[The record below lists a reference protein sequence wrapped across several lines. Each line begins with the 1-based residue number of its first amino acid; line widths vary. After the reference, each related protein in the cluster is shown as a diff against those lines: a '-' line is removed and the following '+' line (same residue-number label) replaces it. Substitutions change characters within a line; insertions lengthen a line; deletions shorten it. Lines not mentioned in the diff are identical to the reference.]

1 MNRIKLMSI
10 LLAGL
15 LLGACSSS
23 DDDNTTNIT
32 YTEVSPSE
40 APVWQ
45 IDWSNNQER
54 PDWKAPDVSDYEN
67 WTILKVKIEQALMP
81 FVSEGD
87 LMALFVNGEMRGL
100 ASPAVSVDDN
110 QTNTGKFLVKVYGN
124 EAGTETVNMSL
135 QYYNQTLKHIF
146 ALTADINLNSD
157 VTTGFGEN
165 GERRAAA
172 EEGWRHSRQWQHGR
186 SLRGRRV
193 PWHGITLRPWHHVA
207 DHLRPQ

>member
-23 DDDNTTNIT
+23 DDNNTTNIT

-40 APVWQ
+40 APLWQ

-67 WTILKVKIEQALMP
+67 WTILKVKIEQALIP

-100 ASPAVSVDDN
+100 ASPVV
-110 QTNTGKFLVKVYGN
+110 QWTT
-124 EAGTETVNMSL
+124 TRRTVAS
-135 QYYNQTLKHIF
+135 
-146 ALTADINLNSD
+146 S
-157 VTTGFGEN
+157 
-165 GERRAAA
+165 
-172 EEGWRHSRQWQHGR
+172 W
-186 SLRGRRV
+186 
-193 PWHGITLRPWHHVA
+193 
-207 DHLRPQ
+207 